1 LWGLFPLYWPLL
13 EPASAWEI
21 LGHRMVWSFAFL
33 LLINAVVRPGW
44 GQIRT
49 ALATPRTRWLLL
61 TAAVL
66 VSANW
71 GVYIWAVNN
80 GYVVEASLGYFINPL
95 VSVALGVI
103 VLGERLRRVQWMAV
117 GIAVG
122 AVLVLTVSYGRPPWI
137 ALILAFSFGLYG
149 LVRKQAGVQA
159 IPALTVETAFQTPFA
174 LAFFAV
180 LAAHGSLTFGD
191 EPGKSVLMAT
201 AGIATTI
208 PLLLFGAAAIR
219 LPLVAL
225 GILQYLTPVIQFTL
239 GVTVFGEQMPALRW
253 VGFGLVWIALVV
265 FTVDVVRN
273 ARRWPKRRCDRAVAA
288 DRAVGVTWPVS
299 GKT

>member
-1 LWGLFPLYWPLL
+1 MWGLFPLYWPLL

-33 LLINAVVRPGW
+33 LLINAVVRTGW

-273 ARRWPKRRCDRAVAA
+273 ARRPMAEA
-288 DRAVGVTWPVS
+288 PV
-299 GKT
+299 

>member
-1 LWGLFPLYWPLL
+1 MWGLFPLYWPLL

-33 LLINAVVRPGW
+33 LLINAVVRTGW

-180 LAAHGSLTFGD
+180 LAAHGSLTFGN

-239 GVTVFGEQMPALRW
+239 GVTVSGEQMPALRW

-273 ARRWPKRRCDRAVAA
+273 ARRPMAEA
-288 DRAVGVTWPVS
+288 PV
-299 GKT
+299 